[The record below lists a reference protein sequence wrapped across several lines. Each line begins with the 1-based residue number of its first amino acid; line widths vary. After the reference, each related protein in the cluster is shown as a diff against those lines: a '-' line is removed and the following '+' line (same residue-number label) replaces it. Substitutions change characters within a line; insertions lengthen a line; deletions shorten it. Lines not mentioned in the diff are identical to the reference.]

1 MAARLHHQDF
11 APRITPVDANE
22 RKHEVS
28 SASRRK
34 CLLKAADLEKSILL
48 APLSYYIL
56 LLLLLMT
63 TEARCRF
70 KKESLLLHA
79 TAAVELKMSF

>member
-48 APLSYYIL
+48 APLFL
-56 LLLLLMT
+56 LLLLLSMT

-70 KKESLLLHA
+70 KKESLLHHA